1 MIKSVDKQFFYGFN
15 EDYFERELRKIQG
28 AINSCKHQKPNKQ
41 IKENRILSLIKN
53 LYFWGV
59 LSVLIGGTY
68 TLSYDFGYTK
78 FEKEKIEL
86 HNQNKIYEDSILI
99 LEGKIDVIEKQ
110 VSQIITDNKTEAK

>member
-1 MIKSVDKQFFYGFN
+1 MIKSVQRQKLNGYNN
-15 EDYFERELRKIQG
+15 EWFENELRKIQG

-68 TLSYDFGYTK
+68 KLSYDFGYTK
-78 FEKEKIEL
+78 FEKEKIEIYKE
-86 HNQNKIYEDSILI
+86 NKIYKDSIRVLQK
-99 LEGKIDVIEKQ
+99 EIEQ
-110 VSQIITDNKTEAK
+110 LRIC